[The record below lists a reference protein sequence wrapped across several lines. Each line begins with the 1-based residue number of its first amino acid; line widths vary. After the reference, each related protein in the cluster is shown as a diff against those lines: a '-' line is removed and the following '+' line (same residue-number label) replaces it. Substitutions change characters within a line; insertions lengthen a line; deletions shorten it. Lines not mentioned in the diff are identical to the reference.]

1 MWLAHRLSCPEACG
15 ITPDQGLT
23 PWSLPWRADSQP
35 QDCQGSPCDDTCYP
49 LWDLEGDLLL
59 RFTQLGAGAA
69 EGWER
74 GGLDRQEGCEKQ
86 RGPGKTLRGEHKA
99 ARRWGAEA
107 FSPPKASKPDWARGF
122 HLYPRVPTMAL
133 RLSRGSCLAHASFPA
148 WGRLLS
154 HPVWAEGVVH
164 KDSSEAW
171 EGTAEGTSAG
181 PEKGASHWGCWQH
194 LGPGGQALWRV
205 QAWPPTLGEAWG
217 SHPPLSGSPCSH
229 RQNQL
234 ADTGRRFSDGSPT
247 PPAASSNKTVSGCP
261 TQ

>member
-15 ITPDQGLT
+15 VTPDQGLT

-35 QDCQGSPCDDTCYP
+35 QDCQGSPCDDTRYP

-69 EGWER
+69 EGWES

-107 FSPPKASKPDWARGF
+107 FSPSKASKPDWARGF
-122 HLYPRVPTMAL
+122 HLYPRGPTMAL

-154 HPVWAEGVVH
+154 HRSGQRV
-164 KDSSEAW
+164 SSTRTALRPGKGRLRALLQAQRREQVTGDVGSILVREAKPSG
-171 EGTAEGTSAG
+171 EFRPGHQRLGKPGAATLPSLGLRVPIGKTSWLTLT
-181 PEKGASHWGCWQH
+181 GASQM
-194 LGPGGQALWRV
+194 GP
-205 QAWPPTLGEAWG
+205 PP
-217 SHPPLSGSPCSH
+217 H
-229 RQNQL
+229 RQLLQ
-234 ADTGRRFSDGSPT
+234 T
-247 PPAASSNKTVSGCP
+247 K
-261 TQ
+261 Q